1 MAWDAAD
8 EFITLPATTN
18 LSQYTFV
25 TVNSAGKIAKPT
37 LGARVIG
44 VLVSSG
50 TNGGTAANPVGTVQ
64 IVGIAKV
71 LAQGST
77 NLKGKTISASSN
89 GYAKAT
95 TGSAFVVGLAVDGS
109 SGSTG
114 RVISVSL
121 TR

>member
-8 EFITLPATTN
+8 EFITLPATTG
-18 LSQYTFV
+18 LSQFTFV
-25 TVNSAGKIAKPT
+25 TVNSAGKIAKPA
-37 LGARVIG
+37 LGARVLG

-50 TNGGTAANPVGTVQ
+50 TNGTAANPVGTVQ

-71 LAQGST
+71 AAQGST

-95 TGSAFVVGLAVDGS
+95 TGSAYVIGFGVDGS
-109 SGSTG
+109 SGTTG
-114 RVISVSL
+114 RIISVSL

>member
-8 EFITLPATTN
+8 EFITLPATTG
-18 LSQYTFV
+18 LQQFTLV
-25 TVNSAGKIAKPT
+25 TVNSAGKIAKPS
-37 LGARVIG
+37 LGARVLG

-50 TNGGTAANPVGTVQ
+50 TNGTATNPVGTVQ

-71 LAQGST
+71 LAAGST
-77 NLKGKTISASSN
+77 LSAGDTYSANAS
-89 GYAKAT
+89 GYAKPT
-95 TGSAFVVGLAVDGS
+95 TGSAYVGGFVVDGS

-114 RVISVSL
+114 RIISVSL